1 MRFSHLF
8 IPLFLLHLPPPSSTA
23 ITQKQDG
30 TATTKTF
37 NHINSEIRAEEAEEI
52 GVEHLLRDVKD
63 ISVGTLSTRISNQ
76 LNSLKGLQHRLED
89 IKDYLTKVVAGE
101 LPVNHQIVYN
111 LQNIFNLMPNLNV
124 PEVARAFAVT
134 TNDQLLVVYVSSLI
148 RSVIALHNLINN
160 KLENRDAEH
169 KENQP
174 FVSDKEKKE
183 TKAGDGK
190 EGEKK
195 ESTATASS
203 PKKKSDK

>member
-1 MRFSHLF
+1 M
-8 IPLFLLHLPPPSSTA
+8 
-23 ITQKQDG
+23 
-30 TATTKTF
+30 
-37 NHINSEIRAEEAEEI
+37 
-52 GVEHLLRDVKD
+52 EHLLRDVKD

-101 LPVNHQIVYN
+101 LAVNHQIVYN

-174 FVSDKEKKE
+174 TASTSDNDKDKKGA
-183 TKAGDGK
+183 KPVDGK
-190 EGEKK
+190 DDDKK
-195 ESTATASS
+195 ESTVSS
-203 PKKKSDK
+203 PKKKSAGK